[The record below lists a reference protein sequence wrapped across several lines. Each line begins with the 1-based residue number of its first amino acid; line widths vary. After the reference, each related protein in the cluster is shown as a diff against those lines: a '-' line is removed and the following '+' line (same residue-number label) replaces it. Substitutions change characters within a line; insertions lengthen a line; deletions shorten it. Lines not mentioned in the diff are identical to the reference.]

1 MLTRTALGR
10 TYTYSHSVGRLS
22 NAGLGFRFPR
32 DLAIGPG
39 ETIYVLSRG
48 DGFTPAS
55 PRVTKLNMDEEFILD
70 FGSLGAEDGQ
80 FIEATALA
88 VDKVENIFVADEW
101 LNRISIFDKDGS
113 YLHKWGVPGTGEG
126 EMEGPGGLA
135 FDKDDNLWIVDTGNN
150 RIQQF
155 TKDGGYLSGWGRG
168 GTGEGEFD
176 MPWGIAIDHLGDIYV
191 ADWQNRRVQK
201 FDPSGR
207 YLMSFGAPGSGEGE
221 LDRPTGVAIDEE
233 GDVYV
238 SDWSRSVVHAY
249 QSDGGYIT
257 TFVGDAQNLTKWAQ
271 QFVDSSPDTQKARR
285 HAKDLESEWRLY
297 YPVAIAV
304 DDKRRIIIV
313 DEQRHRL
320 QLYIKELDYVEP
332 QFNL

>member
-1 MLTRTALGR
+1 MKTAPVLEPPKKQTHTPVTNEPESVIDTSKMSKGQREALELT
-10 TYTYSHSVGRLS
+10 
-22 NAGLGFRFPR
+22 
-32 DLAIGPG
+32 
-39 ETIYVLSRG
+39 
-48 DGFTPAS
+48 
-55 PRVTKLNMDEEFILD
+55 
-70 FGSLGAEDGQ
+70 
-80 FIEATALA
+80 EAARESTSKSFA
-88 VDKVENIFVADEW
+88 
-101 LNRISIFDKDGS
+101 
-113 YLHKWGVPGTGEG
+113 
-126 EMEGPGGLA
+126 
-135 FDKDDNLWIVDTGNN
+135 
-150 RIQQF
+150 
-155 TKDGGYLSGWGRG
+155 
-168 GTGEGEFD
+168 
-176 MPWGIAIDHLGDIYV
+176 GDIFMGKFSLNNIYPFPEQTEQDID
-191 ADWQNRRVQK
+191 AGASFLSKLENLLRSRV
-201 FDPSGR
+201 DP
-207 YLMSFGAPGSGEGE
+207 
-221 LDRPTGVAIDEE
+221 DAIDEE